1 VKTASAT
8 STASQVRRAVARS
21 QNRLFMADDFDGS
34 RQAVQRELSRLAAAG
49 ELRQLRNGLYWRG
62 KKTALGMTPPKAEEV
77 VCKLAG
83 SSAGVGPA
91 SWTAA
96 LEFGLS
102 TQHPNKDFIAA
113 PKRIKGD
120 LGRVEIK
127 DRSRRDQRLVQH
139 LNRVEVA
146 LLEVLE
152 DWDRVV
158 EASPHA
164 ALDRLSQWLDSDSIR
179 IGKVVKAS
187 VSEPPVVREHLREL
201 LTATGHAQA
210 ATQIKGSSVADKV
223 RPLAL
228 AS

>member
-1 VKTASAT
+1 
-8 STASQVRRAVARS
+8 
-21 QNRLFMADDFDGS
+21 MADDFQGS

-62 KKTALGMTPPKAEEV
+62 KQTALGMTPPKAEEI
-77 VCKLAG
+77 VCKLSG
-83 SSAGVGPA
+83 SPVGVGPA
-91 SWTAA
+91 SWSAA
-96 LEFGLS
+96 LEVGLS
-102 TQHPNKDFIAA
+102 TQHPNKDFVAA

-120 LGRVEIK
+120 FPRVEIK
-127 DRSRRDQRLVQH
+127 DRSRRDQRIVQH

-158 EASPHA
+158 EASPDA
-164 ALDRLSQWLDSDSIR
+164 ALNQLSKWLDSDAIR
-179 IGKVVKAS
+179 ISRLVRAS
-187 VSEPPVVREHLREL
+187 ASEPLVVREHLREL
-201 LTATGHAQA
+201 LTATGHETA
-210 ATQIKGSSVADKV
+210 ATQIKGSSVAEKV